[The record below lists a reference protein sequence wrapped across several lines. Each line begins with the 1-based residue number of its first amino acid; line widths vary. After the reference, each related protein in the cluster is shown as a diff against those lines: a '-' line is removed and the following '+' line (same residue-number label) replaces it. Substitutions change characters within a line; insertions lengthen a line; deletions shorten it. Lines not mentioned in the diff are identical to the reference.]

1 MKFDSVI
8 IGGGLAG
15 LVCGI
20 RLSKAGRRCAI
31 ISSGQSAL
39 HFSSGSFD
47 LLGALPD
54 GTPVTAPVESVAETI
69 RQAPEHP
76 YAKIGAERFGAL
88 AAGASALL
96 AEAGVAVEGDAAR
109 NHYRLTPVGGLKPAW
124 LTLGGYVRSASPDAL
139 PWRKVALFN
148 AAGFLDFYTQFLA
161 DEFRRMGVACSVHTF
176 NMPALETIR
185 KNPSEMRSANIA
197 RIFDRQENLDE
208 LARMLLRDAGDA
220 EAVLLPAVLGID
232 RRDAVEYL
240 TQQVG
245 RPVAVIATLPPSVP
259 GLQAQLQLRRYFQ
272 QLGGVYMLGDTAVRY
287 EADDDRIT
295 ALYTADHGDIAF
307 TADDYVLATGSYFSQ
322 GLVAEMN
329 GVREPLF
336 GLEVACAADRGAWY
350 DRDLFAAQPF
360 ELFGVKCDE
369 HLRGLRNGRAVEN
382 LYVIGAGLAGFN
394 PVKEGCGAGV
404 SMLTALAAAERIL
417 NE

>member
-1 MKFDSVI
+1 MYGVYTKLADSI
-8 IGGGLAG
+8 AAPYPLTLAG
-15 LVCGI
+15 YVH
-20 RLSKAGRRCAI
+20 SE
-31 ISSGQSAL
+31 SS
-39 HFSSGSFD
+39 
-47 LLGALPD
+47 
-54 GTPVTAPVESVAETI
+54 
-69 RQAPEHP
+69 
-76 YAKIGAERFGAL
+76 
-88 AAGASALL
+88 
-96 AEAGVAVEGDAAR
+96 
-109 NHYRLTPVGGLKPAW
+109 
-124 LTLGGYVRSASPDAL
+124 DAL

-148 AAGFLDFYTQFLA
+148 AAGFLDFYTQFLS

-176 NMPALETIR
+176 NMPALEAIR

-208 LARMLLRDAGDA
+208 LACMLTRDAGDA

-232 RRDAVEYL
+232 RRDAVAQLAEK
-240 TQQVG
+240 VG
-245 RPVAVIATLPPSVP
+245 RPVAIVATLPPSVP
-259 GLQAQLQLRRYFQ
+259 GLQTQLQLRRYFQ

-287 EADDDRIT
+287 EAEGNRIT
-295 ALYTADHGDIAF
+295 ALYTVAHGDIPFVAG
-307 TADDYVLATGSYFSQ
+307 DYVLATGSYFSQ

-336 GLEVACAADRGAWY
+336 GLDVAYAADRGAWY

-360 ELFGVKCDE
+360 ELFGVKCDAQL
-369 HLRGLRNGRAVEN
+369 HGLRDGRAVEN

-404 SMLTALAAAERIL
+404 SMLTALHAAEGIL

>member
-54 GTPVTAPVESVAETI
+54 GTPVTAPAESVAETI

-76 YAKIGAERFGAL
+76 YARIGAERFGAL
-88 AAGASALL
+88 AAEAAALL

-109 NHYRLTPVGGLKPAW
+109 NHYRLTPMGGLKPAW
-124 LTLGGYVRSASPDAL
+124 LTLAGYVRSEASDAL
-139 PWRKVALFN
+139 PWRKAVLFN
-148 AAGFLDFYTQFLA
+148 AEGFLDFYTQFLA
-161 DEFRRMGVACSVHTF
+161 EGFRRMGTECAVRTF

-185 KNPSEMRSANIA
+185 NNPSEMRSANIA

-208 LARMLLRDAGDA
+208 LARILRREAGDA

-232 RRDAVEYL
+232 RRDA
-240 TQQVG
+240 
-245 RPVAVIATLPPSVP
+245 A
-259 GLQAQLQLRRYFQ
+259 AQLERQS
-272 QLGGVYMLGDTAVRY
+272 GGVYMLGDTAVRY
-287 EADDDRIT
+287 EAEGGRIT

-307 TADDYVLATGSYFSQ
+307 EADSYVLATGSYFSQ
-322 GLVAEMN
+322 GLVAGMD

-336 GLEVACAADRGAWY
+336 GLDVACAADRGAWY

-369 HLRGLRNGRAVEN
+369 HLRGLRDGRAVEN
-382 LYVIGAGLAGFN
+382 LYAIGAGLAGFN

>member
-88 AAGASALL
+88 AAEASALL
-96 AEAGVAVEGDAAR
+96 AEAGVPVEGDAAR
-109 NHYRLTPVGGLKPAW
+109 NHYRLTPMGGLKPAW

-287 EADDDRIT
+287 EADGGRIT

-336 GLEVACAADRGAWY
+336 GLDVAYAADRGAWY

-369 HLRGLRNGRAVEN
+369 QLRGLRDGRAVEN

>member
-54 GTPVTAPVESVAETI
+54 GTPVTAPAESVAETI

-76 YAKIGAERFGAL
+76 YARIGAERFGAL
-88 AAGASALL
+88 AAEAAALL
-96 AEAGVAVEGDAAR
+96 AE
-109 NHYRLTPVGGLKPAW
+109 
-124 LTLGGYVRSASPDAL
+124 
-139 PWRKVALFN
+139 
-148 AAGFLDFYTQFLA
+148 
-161 DEFRRMGVACSVHTF
+161 
-176 NMPALETIR
+176 
-185 KNPSEMRSANIA
+185 
-197 RIFDRQENLDE
+197 
-208 LARMLLRDAGDA
+208 AGDA

-232 RRDAVEYL
+232 RRDAAAQLER
-240 TQQVG
+240 QAG
-245 RPVAVIATLPPSVP
+245 RPVAMVATLPPSVP

-272 QLGGVYMLGDTAVRY
+272 QSGGVYMLGDTAVRY
-287 EADDDRIT
+287 EAEGGRIT

-307 TADDYVLATGSYFSQ
+307 EADSYVLATGSYFSQ
-322 GLVAEMN
+322 GLVAGMD

-336 GLEVACAADRGAWY
+336 GLDVACAADRGAWY

-369 HLRGLRNGRAVEN
+369 RLRGLRDGRAVEN
-382 LYVIGAGLAGFN
+382 LYAIGAGLAGFN

>member
-54 GTPVTAPVESVAETI
+54 GTPVTAPAESVAETI

-76 YAKIGAERFGAL
+76 YARIGAERFGAL
-88 AAGASALL
+88 AAEAAALL

-109 NHYRLTPVGGLKPAW
+109 NHYRLTPMGGLKPAW
-124 LTLGGYVRSASPDAL
+124 LTLAGYVRSEASDAL
-139 PWRKVALFN
+139 PWRKVVLFN
-148 AAGFLDFYTQFLA
+148 AEGFLDFYTQFLA
-161 DEFRRMGVACSVHTF
+161 EGFRRMGTECAVRTF

-185 KNPSEMRSANIA
+185 NNPSEMRSANIA

-208 LARMLLRDAGDA
+208 LARILRREAGDA

-232 RRDAVEYL
+232 RRDAAAQLER
-240 TQQVG
+240 QAG
-245 RPVAVIATLPPSVP
+245 RPVAMVATLPPSVP

-272 QLGGVYMLGDTAVRY
+272 QSGGVYMLGDTAVRY
-287 EADDDRIT
+287 EAEGGRIT
-295 ALYTADHGDIAF
+295 ALDTADHGDIAF
-307 TADDYVLATGSYFSQ
+307 EADSYVLATGSYFSQ
-322 GLVAEMN
+322 GLVAGMD

-336 GLEVACAADRGAWY
+336 GLDVACAADRGAWY

-369 HLRGLRNGRAVEN
+369 RLRGLRDGRAVEN
-382 LYVIGAGLAGFN
+382 LYAIGAGLAGFN

>member
-54 GTPVTAPVESVAETI
+54 GTPVTAPAESVAETI

-76 YAKIGAERFGAL
+76 YARIGAERFGAL
-88 AAGASALL
+88 AAEAAALL

-109 NHYRLTPVGGLKPAW
+109 NHYRLTPMGGLKPAW
-124 LTLGGYVRSASPDAL
+124 LTLAGYVRSEASDAL
-139 PWRKVALFN
+139 PWRKAVLFN
-148 AAGFLDFYTQFLA
+148 AEGFLDFYTQFLA
-161 DEFRRMGVACSVHTF
+161 EGFRRMGTECAVRTF

-185 KNPSEMRSANIA
+185 NNPSEMRSANIA

-208 LARMLLRDAGDA
+208 LARILRREAGDA

-232 RRDAVEYL
+232 RPRCGGA
-240 TQQVG
+240 TRTAGG
-245 RPVAVIATLPPSVP
+245 RPVAMVATLPRRCRDCRRSCSCGATSSSRAASTCWATPPCVTRPKAAASRRSTRPTTATSPSRP
-259 GLQAQLQLRRYFQ
+259 
-272 QLGGVYMLGDTAVRY
+272 TA
-287 EADDDRIT
+287 T
-295 ALYTADHGDIAF
+295 CS
-307 TADDYVLATGSYFSQ
+307 ATGSYFSQ
-322 GLVAEMN
+322 GLVAGMD

-336 GLEVACAADRGAWY
+336 GLDVACAADRGAWY

-369 HLRGLRNGRAVEN
+369 RLRGLRDGRAVEN
-382 LYVIGAGLAGFN
+382 LYAIGAGLAGFN

>member
-20 RLSKAGRRCAI
+20 RLSKAGRRCAV

-54 GTPVTAPVESVAETI
+54 GTPVTAPAEAVGETI

-76 YAKIGAERFGAL
+76 YAKIGAARFGAL
-88 AAGASALL
+88 AAEAAALL

-109 NHYRLTPVGGLKPAW
+109 NHYRLTPMGGLKPAW
-124 LTLGGYVRSASPDAL
+124 LTLGGYVRSEAPDAL
-139 PWRKVALFN
+139 PWRKAALFN
-148 AAGFLDFYTQFLA
+148 AEGFLDFYTQFLA
-161 DEFRRMGVACSVHTF
+161 EGFRRLGTECAVRTF
-176 NMPALETIR
+176 NLPALGTIR
-185 KNPSEMRSANIA
+185 NNPSEMRSANIA

-208 LARMLLRDAGDA
+208 LARILVREAGDA

-232 RRDAVEYL
+232 RRDTAAQLAERI
-240 TQQVG
+240 G
-245 RPVAVIATLPPSVP
+245 RPVAVVATLPPSVP
-259 GLQAQLQLRRYFQ
+259 GLQTQMQLRRYFQ

-287 EADDDRIT
+287 EAEGDRIA

-322 GLVAEMN
+322 GLVAGMN

-336 GLEVACAADRGAWY
+336 GLDVACAADRGAWY

-360 ELFGVKCDE
+360 EQFGVKCDE
-369 HLRGLRNGRAVEN
+369 RLRGLRGGRVVEN
-382 LYVIGAGLAGFN
+382 LYAIGAGLAGFN

-404 SMLTALAAAERIL
+404 SMLTALRASEEIL
-417 NE
+417 SK

>member
-54 GTPVTAPVESVAETI
+54 GTPVTAPAESVAETI

-76 YAKIGAERFGAL
+76 YARIGAERFGAL
-88 AAGASALL
+88 AAEAAALL

-109 NHYRLTPVGGLKPAW
+109 NHYRLTPMGGLKPAW
-124 LTLGGYVRSASPDAL
+124 LTLAGYVRSEASDAL
-139 PWRKVALFN
+139 PWRKVVLFN
-148 AAGFLDFYTQFLA
+148 AEGFLDFYTQFLA
-161 DEFRRMGVACSVHTF
+161 EGFRRMGTECAVRTF

-185 KNPSEMRSANIA
+185 NNPSEMRSANIA

-208 LARMLLRDAGDA
+208 LARILRREAGDA

-232 RRDAVEYL
+232 RRDAAAQLER
-240 TQQVG
+240 QAG
-245 RPVAVIATLPPSVP
+245 RPVAMVATLPPSVP

-272 QLGGVYMLGDTAVRY
+272 QSGGVYMLGDTA
-287 EADDDRIT
+287 
-295 ALYTADHGDIAF
+295 AF
-307 TADDYVLATGSYFSQ
+307 TASVGLTSPRLMAAPSWSAVSFMISCIVLPSYS
-322 GLVAEMN
+322 
-329 GVREPLF
+329 
-336 GLEVACAADRGAWY
+336 
-350 DRDLFAAQPF
+350 
-360 ELFGVKCDE
+360 
-369 HLRGLRNGRAVEN
+369 
-382 LYVIGAGLAGFN
+382 
-394 PVKEGCGAGV
+394 
-404 SMLTALAAAERIL
+404 TALGTRKVPPSVAGAFFSSSPRSMEGAVSSSRSTFFRGTMWLMGSAPLVSRPSSTSI
-417 NE
+417 

>member
-1 MKFDSVI
+1 M
-8 IGGGLAG
+8 
-15 LVCGI
+15 
-20 RLSKAGRRCAI
+20 
-31 ISSGQSAL
+31 
-39 HFSSGSFD
+39 
-47 LLGALPD
+47 
-54 GTPVTAPVESVAETI
+54 TAPAESVAETI

-76 YAKIGAERFGAL
+76 YARIGAERFGAL
-88 AAGASALL
+88 AAEAAALL

-109 NHYRLTPVGGLKPAW
+109 NHYRLTPMGGLKPAW
-124 LTLGGYVRSASPDAL
+124 LTLAGYVRSEASDAL
-139 PWRKVALFN
+139 PWRKAVLFN
-148 AAGFLDFYTQFLA
+148 AEGFLDFYTQFLA
-161 DEFRRMGVACSVHTF
+161 EGFRRMGTECAVRTF

-185 KNPSEMRSANIA
+185 NNPSEMRSANIA
-197 RIFDRQENLDE
+197 RIF
-208 LARMLLRDAGDA
+208 DA

-232 RRDAVEYL
+232 RRDAAAQLER
-240 TQQVG
+240 QAG
-245 RPVAVIATLPPSVP
+245 RPVAMVATLPPSVP

-272 QLGGVYMLGDTAVRY
+272 QSGGVYMLGDTAVRY
-287 EADDDRIT
+287 EAEGGRIT

-307 TADDYVLATGSYFSQ
+307 EADSYVLATGSYFSQ
-322 GLVAEMN
+322 GLVAGMD

-336 GLEVACAADRGAWY
+336 GLDVACAADRGAWY

-369 HLRGLRNGRAVEN
+369 HLRGLRDGRAVEN
-382 LYVIGAGLAGFN
+382 LYAIGAGLAGFN